1 MGSTGYSVTV
11 QVILPIDL
19 SVGILLSSTFSKT
32 SLYFSSPLLLVALF
46 IAIFYVCII
55 CPLKERNAEDFSY
68 KKCVKR
74 SLFYLAYKRNLLQKV
89 TMPLFIIAFLGIPLQ
104 IMLFIIISDVII
116 LLFIFTVIAIW
127 EFFHPE

>member
-1 MGSTGYSVTV
+1 MGQGYSPVCF
-11 QVILPIDL
+11 IISPMAFAIA
-19 SVGILLSSTFSKT
+19 ILLSSTFSKT

-55 CPLKERNAEDFSY
+55 CPLKERNTEDFSY

-116 LLFIFTVIAIW
+116 LLLIFAVIAIW